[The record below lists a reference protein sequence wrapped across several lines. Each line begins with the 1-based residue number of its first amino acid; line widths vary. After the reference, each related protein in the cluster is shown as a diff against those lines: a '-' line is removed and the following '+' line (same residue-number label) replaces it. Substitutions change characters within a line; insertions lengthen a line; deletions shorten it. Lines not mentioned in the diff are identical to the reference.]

1 MALEEEIESSCDCQQ
16 TEDEE
21 QGDFHRGLSNSKV
34 RAFASGECVCV
45 VLIRADCKWI
55 AWVSL

>member
-21 QGDFHRGLSNSKV
+21 ECDFHRGLSIPES
-34 RAFASGECVCV
+34 A
-45 VLIRADCKWI
+45 
-55 AWVSL
+55 